1 MHHRERR
8 SAQTVEASE
17 PVEVAYDGND
27 AVRAQPGAVLGAAR
41 KPVEAHLGMEQA
53 GRAQR
58 DVAAT
63 DQ

>member
-1 MHHRERR
+1 MHYGERR
-8 SAQTVEASE
+8 SAQTVEAAE
-17 PVEVAYDGND
+17 PVEIAYDGND
-27 AVRAQPGAVLGAAR
+27 AVRAQPGAVLDAAR
-41 KPVEAHLGMEQA
+41 KPVEAHFGVKQA

>member
-1 MHHRERR
+1 MHHRERC
-8 SAQTVEASE
+8 SAQPVEAPQ

-27 AVRAQPGAVLGAAR
+27 AVRAQPGAVLDAAR
-41 KPVEAHLGMEQA
+41 KPVEAHFGMEQA

>member
-8 SAQTVEASE
+8 SAQTVEAPE

-27 AVRAQPGAVLGAAR
+27 AVCAQLGAVLDAAR
-41 KPVEAHLGMEQA
+41 KPVKAHFGMEQA

-63 DQ
+63 NQ